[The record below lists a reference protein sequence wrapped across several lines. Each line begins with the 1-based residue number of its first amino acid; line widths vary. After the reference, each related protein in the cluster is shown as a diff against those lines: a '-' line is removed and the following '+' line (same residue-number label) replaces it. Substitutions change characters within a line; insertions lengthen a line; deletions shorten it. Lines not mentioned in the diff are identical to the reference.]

1 MSEEA
6 RIRPESS
13 WLYPELES
21 SRWFPVKWRDGIFLL
36 LQTGAH
42 TNRVVLQHHCETREQ
57 RVPDITWIRAVR
69 KPESGGQD
77 EQER

>member
-6 RIRPESS
+6 RIRPEFS
-13 WLYPELES
+13 WLYPELEPG
-21 SRWFPVKWRDGIFLL
+21 RWFPVKWRDGVFLL
-36 LQTGAH
+36 LQTGAR
-42 TNRVVLQHHCETREQ
+42 TNRVVLQPHCETREQ
-57 RVPDITWIRAVR
+57 EVPDITWIRTIR